1 MELKPISSSTGNE
14 TYLLKLKNMQQNFT
28 CEGKAVSQSSFRK
41 TAVQNKYEGFLVFY
55 VKAQVRSQTAAT
67 RLMHLTTQQH
77 AAVQS
82 RAEQS
87 SMAHSDMQL

>member
-1 MELKPISSSTGNE
+1 MVLRPISFNPVNE
-14 TYLLKLKNMQQNFT
+14 TYLLMLKNMQHNIT

-41 TAVQNKYEGFLVFY
+41 TAVQNKDVGLVFH

-77 AAVQS
+77 AEQS
-82 RAEQS
+82 RAERHNPVQQ
-87 SMAHSDMQL
+87 SDMQL

>member
-1 MELKPISSSTGNE
+1 MELRPISFNTGNE
-14 TYLLKLKNMQQNFT
+14 SYLLKLKNMQPNFS

-41 TAVQNKYEGFLVFY
+41 TAVQNKYEGFCVFH

-67 RLMHLTTQQH
+67 RLMHLRTQQH

-82 RAEQS
+82 RAER
-87 SMAHSDMQL
+87 HGPV